1 MNFYAFDFE
10 TASYDKH
17 SACSIAI
24 VKVENS
30 RIVDEFYTLIK
41 PETPFF
47 WRNVQIHGIH
57 QEDVR
62 TAPKFPEVW
71 QTIQHYFQKILL
83 YNKPHLQ
90 QVYQMFLH

>member
-30 RIVDEFYTLIK
+30 QLWMNFYTLIK
-41 PETPFF
+41 PENTFF
-47 WRNVQIHGIH
+47 WRNTQIHGIH
-57 QEDVR
+57 ESGCCQC
-62 TAPKFPEVW
+62 AQIP
-71 QTIQHYFQKILL
+71 
-83 YNKPHLQ
+83 
-90 QVYQMFLH
+90 

>member
-30 RIVDEFYTLIK
+30 QIVDEFYTLIK
-41 PETPFF
+41 PETPFSGGIRKF
-47 WRNVQIHGIH
+47 TAFMNQMLSMRPNSLKYGNKFSIVFNQIG
-57 QEDVR
+57 
-62 TAPKFPEVW
+62 
-71 QTIQHYFQKILL
+71 
-83 YNKPHLQ
+83 
-90 QVYQMFLH
+90 

>member
-47 WRNVQIHGIH
+47 LAEYANSRHS
-57 QEDVR
+57 
-62 TAPKFPEVW
+62 
-71 QTIQHYFQKILL
+71 
-83 YNKPHLQ
+83 
-90 QVYQMFLH
+90 

>member
-41 PETPFF
+41 PETPFSGGIRKF
-47 WRNVQIHGIH
+47 TAFMNQMLSMRPNSLKSGNKFSIVFNQIG
-57 QEDVR
+57 
-62 TAPKFPEVW
+62 
-71 QTIQHYFQKILL
+71 
-83 YNKPHLQ
+83 
-90 QVYQMFLH
+90 

>member
-30 RIVDEFYTLIK
+30 RIVDEFYVNQT
-41 PETPFF
+41 
-47 WRNVQIHGIH
+47 RNTFSGGI
-57 QEDVR
+57 R
-62 TAPKFPEVW
+62 KFTAFM
-71 QTIQHYFQKILL
+71 
-83 YNKPHLQ
+83 N
-90 QVYQMFLH
+90 QMLSMRPNS

>member
-47 WRNVQIHGIH
+47 WRNTQIHGIH
-57 QEDVR
+57 MATNSALFSTKSVSGRSQC
-62 TAPKFPEVW
+62 KFR
-71 QTIQHYFQKILL
+71 L
-83 YNKPHLQ
+83 
-90 QVYQMFLH
+90 

>member
-41 PETPFF
+41 PETPFSGEIRKF
-47 WRNVQIHGIH
+47 TAFMNQMLPMRPNSLKYGNKFSIVFSQIG
-57 QEDVR
+57 
-62 TAPKFPEVW
+62 
-71 QTIQHYFQKILL
+71 
-83 YNKPHLQ
+83 
-90 QVYQMFLH
+90 